1 MCWFLYKAP
10 TADQGPG
17 ATGRKY
23 RAERV
28 GTVFRKWHKRPLGKP
43 GSVPFTAP
51 LRTLPP
57 QSPAWDPV
65 QRPKLRGLLQKL
77 RGLGGH
83 LPLLLLGQVRPPPC
97 SPALTPLFPKPLPVT
112 WVGRGWGLRR
122 CPALGLRPA
131 LRGTCSLPPSRSLR
145 TPGRAGVDT
154 CTVRVSLRI
163 PNQPST
169 PAPTPPNWA
178 GNGVYPGPHRCVCR
192 CKRLFCPKS

>member
-57 QSPAWDPV
+57 QSPAWDPG

-122 CPALGLRPA
+122 RPALGLRPA
-131 LRGTCSLPPSRSLR
+131 GNLLPPALPEPAHTRVGRRGHVYCQGLPPDSKPTLH
-145 TPGRAGVDT
+145 PGAH
-154 CTVRVSLRI
+154 
-163 PNQPST
+163 
-169 PAPTPPNWA
+169 PTKLGRKRCISWT
-178 GNGVYPGPHRCVCR
+178 HRCVCR